1 MKKLIIILLLI
12 PLISNGQKI
21 KGEKLFSIKASIGE
35 WQSSIGEYL
44 NLKTIYAPY
53 TKGVFE
59 GITSGKVLPVGGD
72 FPLYHQENGKTYA
85 DLDID
90 LFLIKKAEMWD
101 DNIDVCVIFVP
112 EVSSEE
118 LSRLVDSINKR
129 YLMGNDFVA
138 LEDHPDD
145 EENINGVIMNNGK
158 YPIVLMQ
165 RLSKIQ
171 MFSGF
176 LKKKGYYDVWSKEN
190 LDDVVNWRTHHEDL
204 EEI

>member
-1 MKKLIIILLLI
+1 MFMFDLEEATNYIKSWINDFVTQPNPDLNNFPPCPYAKQAILD
-12 PLISNGQKI
+12 N
-21 KGEKLFSIKASIGE
+21 
-35 WQSSIGEYL
+35 
-44 NLKTIYAPY
+44 
-53 TKGVFE
+53 
-59 GITSGKVLPVGGD
+59 KVSYDV
-72 FPLYHQENGKTYA
+72 A

-90 LFLIKKAEMWD
+90 LFLIKKAELWNED
-101 DNIDVCVIFVP
+101 IDVCVIFVP
-112 EVSSEE
+112 DVSSQE

-129 YLMGNDFVA
+129 YLMGNNFVA

-190 LDDVVNWRTHHEDL
+190 LDDVVNWRKHHEDL

>member
-1 MKKLIIILLLI
+1 MFDLEEATGYIKSWINDFVTQPNPDLNNFPPCPYAKQAILD
-12 PLISNGQKI
+12 N
-21 KGEKLFSIKASIGE
+21 
-35 WQSSIGEYL
+35 
-44 NLKTIYAPY
+44 
-53 TKGVFE
+53 
-59 GITSGKVLPVGGD
+59 KVSYDV
-72 FPLYHQENGKTYA
+72 A

-90 LFLIKKAEMWD
+90 LFLIKKAELWNED
-101 DNIDVCVIFVP
+101 IDVCVIFVP
-112 EVSSEE
+112 DVSSQE

-129 YLMGNDFVA
+129 YLMGNNFVA

>member
-1 MKKLIIILLLI
+1 MFMFDLEKATNYIKSWINDFVTQPNPDLNNFPPCPYAKQAILD
-12 PLISNGQKI
+12 N
-21 KGEKLFSIKASIGE
+21 
-35 WQSSIGEYL
+35 
-44 NLKTIYAPY
+44 
-53 TKGVFE
+53 
-59 GITSGKVLPVGGD
+59 KVAYDV
-72 FPLYHQENGKTYA
+72 A

>member
-1 MKKLIIILLLI
+1 MFMFDLEEATNYIKSWINDFVTQPNPDLNNFPPCPYAKQAILD
-12 PLISNGQKI
+12 N
-21 KGEKLFSIKASIGE
+21 
-35 WQSSIGEYL
+35 
-44 NLKTIYAPY
+44 
-53 TKGVFE
+53 
-59 GITSGKVLPVGGD
+59 KVSYDV
-72 FPLYHQENGKTYA
+72 A

-90 LFLIKKAEMWD
+90 LFLIKKAELWNED
-101 DNIDVCVIFVP
+101 IDVCVIFVP
-112 EVSSEE
+112 DVSSQE

-129 YLMGNDFVA
+129 YLMGNNFVA

>member
-1 MKKLIIILLLI
+1 MFMFDLEEATGYIKSWINDFVTQPNPDLNNFPPCPYAKQAILD
-12 PLISNGQKI
+12 N
-21 KGEKLFSIKASIGE
+21 
-35 WQSSIGEYL
+35 
-44 NLKTIYAPY
+44 
-53 TKGVFE
+53 
-59 GITSGKVLPVGGD
+59 KVSYDV
-72 FPLYHQENGKTYA
+72 A

-90 LFLIKKAEMWD
+90 LFLIKKAELWNED
-101 DNIDVCVIFVP
+101 IDVCVIFVP
-112 EVSSEE
+112 DVSSQE

-129 YLMGNDFVA
+129 YLMGNNFVA

>member
-1 MKKLIIILLLI
+1 MFMFDLEKATNYIKSWINDFVTQPNPDLNNFPPCPYAKQAILD
-12 PLISNGQKI
+12 N
-21 KGEKLFSIKASIGE
+21 
-35 WQSSIGEYL
+35 
-44 NLKTIYAPY
+44 
-53 TKGVFE
+53 
-59 GITSGKVLPVGGD
+59 KVAYDV
-72 FPLYHQENGKTYA
+72 A

-138 LEDHPDD
+138 LKDHPDD

-171 MFSGF
+171 MFSGI
-176 LKKKGYYDVWSKEN
+176 LKKKGYYDVWTKEN

>member
-1 MKKLIIILLLI
+1 MFMFNLEEATNYIKSWIDDFVSQPNPDLNNFPPCPYAKQAILD
-12 PLISNGQKI
+12 N
-21 KGEKLFSIKASIGE
+21 
-35 WQSSIGEYL
+35 
-44 NLKTIYAPY
+44 
-53 TKGVFE
+53 
-59 GITSGKVLPVGGD
+59 KVAYDV
-72 FPLYHQENGKTYA
+72 A

-101 DNIDVCVIFVP
+101 DNIDVCCIFVP

-190 LDDVVNWRTHHEDL
+190 LDDVVNWRHHGDL
-204 EEI
+204 VKS

>member
-1 MKKLIIILLLI
+1 MFMFDLEKATNYIKSWINDFVTQPNPDLNNFPPCPYAKQAILD
-12 PLISNGQKI
+12 N
-21 KGEKLFSIKASIGE
+21 
-35 WQSSIGEYL
+35 
-44 NLKTIYAPY
+44 
-53 TKGVFE
+53 
-59 GITSGKVLPVGGD
+59 KVSYDV
-72 FPLYHQENGKTYA
+72 A

-90 LFLIKKAEMWD
+90 LFLIKKAELWNED
-101 DNIDVCVIFVP
+101 IDVCVIFVP
-112 EVSSEE
+112 DVSSQE

-129 YLMGNDFVA
+129 YLMGNNFVA